1 MRRIMYVEA
10 LREALAEEMRRDE
23 RVFILGEDVV
33 FAYTFAV
40 TKGLI
45 DEFGQ
50 DRILD
55 TPISENGIIGVSV
68 GAALSGTKPVAEI
81 EFEDL
86 ILLAM
91 DQVVNQAAKMRY
103 MSGGQTR
110 VPLVIRTPGGFWGS
124 FGPHHSQNLE
134 SFFMHTPGLK
144 VAVPSTAYDAKGLL
158 KTAIRGD
165 DPVLF
170 LEHKRLYQMQ
180 GEVPEEDYTI
190 PFGSADVKRE
200 GDDVTIVATQLMV
213 HRSLEAAQELASKGH
228 SSADVVD
235 PRTLA
240 PLDKKTI
247 LSSVEKTGRLV
258 IVEEG
263 CRTAGIG
270 AEIAAI
276 VAEEG
281 IGYLDAP
288 VKRVGVPDVPI
299 PFSPPLESYVIPD
312 AKRIVSAVDSI
323 VR

>member
-1 MRRIMYVEA
+1 LRKIQYVEA
-10 LREALAEEMRRDE
+10 LREALAEEMHRDE

-40 TKGLI
+40 TKGLK
-45 DEFGQ
+45 DEFGEE
-50 DRILD
+50 RILD

-68 GAALSGTKPVAEI
+68 GAAIGGMKPVAEI
-81 EFEDL
+81 QFEDL
-86 ILLAM
+86 LLLAM

-103 MSGGQTR
+103 MSGGQTH

-124 FGPHHSQNLE
+124 FGPHHSQNIE

-213 HRSLEAAQELASKGH
+213 HRSLEAARELASRKIEVE
-228 SSADVVD
+228 VVD

-240 PLDKKTI
+240 PLDKKT
-247 LSSVEKTGRLV
+247 LLASVEKTGRLV

-288 VKRVGVPDVPI
+288 IKRVGVPDVPI
-299 PFSPPLESYVIPD
+299 PFSPPLENYVIPD
-312 AKRIVSAVDSI
+312 AKRIVSAVESI

>member
-1 MRRIMYVEA
+1 MRKIQYVEA
-10 LREALAEEMRRDE
+10 LREALAEEMHRDE

-40 TKGLI
+40 TKGLK
-45 DEFGQ
+45 DEFGEE
-50 DRILD
+50 RILD

-68 GAALSGTKPVAEI
+68 GAAIGGMKPVAEI
-81 EFEDL
+81 QFEDL
-86 ILLAM
+86 LLLAM

-103 MSGGQTR
+103 MSGGQTH

-124 FGPHHSQNLE
+124 FGPHHSQNIE

-213 HRSLEAAQELASKGH
+213 HRSLEAARELASRKIEVE
-228 SSADVVD
+228 VVD

-240 PLDKKTI
+240 PLDKKT
-247 LSSVEKTGRLV
+247 LLASVEKTGRLV

-288 VKRVGVPDVPI
+288 IKRVGVPDVPI
-299 PFSPPLESYVIPD
+299 PFSPPLENYVIPD
-312 AKRIVSAVDSI
+312 AKRIVSAVESI